1 MMDIENLAL
10 ELEIDEKD
18 NHVKI
23 AIGDVSTKWICRDDL
38 FIERICDENINP
50 FYRTLHLTREIEVKN
65 ILDRGIELL
74 NLQKYGK
81 AIECFD
87 EVIFFDENYAD
98 ALFNKSHALFN
109 QGHFVKSLRFYKKA
123 IKSGY
128 PKDIEYHKLLLKKSS
143 EERDNFPKIKK
154 NIYAGDE
161 SAAKGEFER
170 ALDFYDKALMNPS
183 KFKSKIIYK
192 LLNKKGLVLVR
203 LNRIDEALASF
214 EASNQALDNGLAYF
228 GIGYCRH
235 ALGEDCADSLKKAE
249 GIDKKYLLK
258 KAMIFNDIKLYDDAL
273 DAFNLFLHNH
283 FRLDS
288 RFKSAIE
295 GKMTALDNL
304 DLESTFERKILLQL

>member
-1 MMDIENLAL
+1 MNIENLAL

-170 ALDFYDKALMNPS
+170 ALDFYDKALINPS

>member
-1 MMDIENLAL
+1 
-10 ELEIDEKD
+10 
-18 NHVKI
+18 
-23 AIGDVSTKWICRDDL
+23 
-38 FIERICDENINP
+38 
-50 FYRTLHLTREIEVKN
+50 
-65 ILDRGIELL
+65 
-74 NLQKYGK
+74 
-81 AIECFD
+81 
-87 EVIFFDENYAD
+87 
-98 ALFNKSHALFN
+98 
-109 QGHFVKSLRFYKKA
+109 
-123 IKSGY
+123 
-128 PKDIEYHKLLLKKSS
+128 
-143 EERDNFPKIKK
+143 
-154 NIYAGDE
+154 
-161 SAAKGEFER
+161 
-170 ALDFYDKALMNPS
+170 LDFYDKALMNPS

-288 RFKSAIE
+288 GFKSAIE

>member
-1 MMDIENLAL
+1 MDIENLAL

-170 ALDFYDKALMNPS
+170 ALDFYDKALINPS

>member
-1 MMDIENLAL
+1 MDIENLAL

-128 PKDIEYHKLLLKKSS
+128 PKDIEYHKLILKKSS

-170 ALDFYDKALMNPS
+170 ALDFYDKALINPS

>member
-1 MMDIENLAL
+1 MDIENLAL

-18 NHVKI
+18 DRVKI
-23 AIGDVSTKWICRDDL
+23 ALGDVSTKWISRDDL

-81 AIECFD
+81 AIKCFD
-87 EVIFFDENYAD
+87 ESIFFDENYAD

-170 ALDFYDKALMNPS
+170 ALDFYDRALMNPS

-192 LLNKKGLVLVR
+192 LLNKNGLVLVR
-203 LNRIDEALASF
+203 LNRIDEALESF

-235 ALGEDCADSLKKAE
+235 SLGEDCADSLKKAE

-258 KAMIFNDIKLYDDAL
+258 KALIFNDIKLYDDAL

-288 RFKSAIE
+288 GFKSAIE
-295 GKMTALDNL
+295 GKMIALDNL
-304 DLESTFERKILLQL
+304 DLESTFEREILLQL

>member
-1 MMDIENLAL
+1 MDIENLAL

-128 PKDIEYHKLLLKKSS
+128 PKDIEYHKMLLKKSS

-161 SAAKGEFER
+161 SAAKGEFKR
-170 ALDFYDKALMNPS
+170 ALDFYDKALTNSS

>member
-1 MMDIENLAL
+1 MDIENLAL

-128 PKDIEYHKLLLKKSS
+128 SKDIEYHKLLLKKSS

-170 ALDFYDKALMNPS
+170 ALDFYDKALINPS

>member
-1 MMDIENLAL
+1 MMDIENFAL

-170 ALDFYDKALMNPS
+170 ALDFYDKALINPS